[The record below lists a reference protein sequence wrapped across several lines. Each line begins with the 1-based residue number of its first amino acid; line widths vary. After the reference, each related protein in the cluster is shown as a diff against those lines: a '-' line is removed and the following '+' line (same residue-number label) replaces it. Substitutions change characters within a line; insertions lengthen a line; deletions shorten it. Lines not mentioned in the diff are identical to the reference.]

1 MPRLWVALGAVV
13 ALVLAG
19 CSAEGDHRADSA
31 TRVRALSAQL
41 ASVRAGIA
49 IRYPT
54 AWNAALVGPE
64 DAFVIASFPLP
75 NARRLDFPLD
85 RIRRALPP
93 NGVLVYL
100 FQYRGLLANPAARKQ
115 FPPRP
120 ARFGLEEKDFG
131 SYEGWG
137 RAYLLKF
144 RERGHAVQIMVVLGE
159 DVSGKTRAALL
170 EVLDSLR
177 LEPRTVRLRTIGI
190 PGAPRELAVGLGAVW
205 VAAERSDAA
214 GAAILRIHPKT
225 RRVVAAIR
233 APGKSV
239 VAGLAVGA
247 GAVWATDLALGQVL
261 RIDPA
266 TNRIVARIPL
276 PTAPFRPFA
285 IAVGEGA
292 VWVTVPTNVKGAVVR
307 IDPKT
312 NKAAERPIEVGYGP
326 NAIAV
331 GAGGV
336 WVTNTNVAGGSLMR
350 IDPKRGRVVAKLRL
364 DGLGASASE
373 VVRIVAALAEP
384 TSALVQAA
392 AGSRAERGLAEA
404 LEAGVLALE
413 GDRLRFSHPLLGSA
427 ASSRLTPS
435 GRRSLHAR
443 LAELVP
449 GAEERAR
456 QLALAAAGPSREAAA
471 ALEEAAQAAHV
482 RGAPAAAA
490 ELAEQAVQ
498 LTPDSNAEDRRR
510 RIIFAADRLDGVGD
524 SRGAVGLLEQARD
537 AALAGPARAAV
548 LVRLALPTTISK
560 VA

>member
-1 MPRLWVALGAVV
+1 MPRLWVALAAVV

-19 CSAEGDHRADSA
+19 CSAEGDNRADSA
-31 TRVRALSAQL
+31 TRVGALSAQL
-41 ASVRAGIA
+41 ASARAGIA

-350 IDPKRGRVVAKLRL
+350 IDPKRGRVVAKLLAGRSP
-364 DGLGASASE
+364 GAAAVGERAVWVPLEAGTS
-373 VVRIVAALAEP
+373 VVRIDPSSNQLDTTTPLSGGVGRL
-384 TSALVQAA
+384 A
-392 AGSRAERGLAEA
+392 AG
-404 LEAGVLALE
+404 
-413 GDRLRFSHPLLGSA
+413 LGSIWLTNA
-427 ASSRLTPS
+427 CGCDDGRVSSIDPRTTRVGLPIPVGTSPI
-435 GRRSLHAR
+435 
-443 LAELVP
+443 
-449 GAEERAR
+449 
-456 QLALAAAGPSREAAA
+456 ALAAGE
-471 ALEEAAQAAHV
+471 
-482 RGAPAAAA
+482 
-490 ELAEQAVQ
+490 
-498 LTPDSNAEDRRR
+498 
-510 RIIFAADRLDGVGD
+510 
-524 SRGAVGLLEQARD
+524 GAVWVANYTDQTVSQIVVER
-537 AALAGPARAAV
+537 
-548 LVRLALPTTISK
+548 TTRR
-560 VA
+560 